1 MLNLLLVGS
10 GGFVGSILRYLIGLA
25 THALLRNSAF
35 PYGTL
40 TANILGC
47 FFIGFLSSIAVER
60 AIFSAQTRLF
70 LFTGILGG
78 FTTFSTFSLDT
89 FNIIRQHDAPAFA
102 LGLVHISAHVFIGL
116 AAVYLGHWLARFL

>member
-10 GGFVGSILRYLIGLA
+10 GGFVGSIFRYLIGLGV
-25 THALLRNSAF
+25 HSLLRTTSF

-47 FFIGFLSSIAVER
+47 FLIGFLSSIAAER

-70 LFTGILGG
+70 LFTGVLGG

-89 FNIIRQHDAPAFA
+89 FYIIRQHDAAAFA
-102 LGLVHISAHVFIGL
+102 LALIHISAHVFVGL
-116 AAVYLGHWLARFL
+116 AAVYFGYWLARFP